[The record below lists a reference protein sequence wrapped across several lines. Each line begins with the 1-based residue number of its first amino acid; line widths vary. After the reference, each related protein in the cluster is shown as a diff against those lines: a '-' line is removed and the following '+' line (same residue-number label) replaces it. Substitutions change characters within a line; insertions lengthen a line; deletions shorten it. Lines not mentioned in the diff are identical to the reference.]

1 MIELMK
7 EILIL
12 FLNRVDKYDLQVEKI
27 EGKLRNLLQKDKI
40 YKEITWSP
48 LIAESPHNM
57 TVQSVWERRD
67 RNGAASDESDWRA
80 SVNPKRK
87 KKKKI

>member
-40 YKEITWSP
+40 YKEIT
-48 LIAESPHNM
+48 
-57 TVQSVWERRD
+57 
-67 RNGAASDESDWRA
+67 
-80 SVNPKRK
+80 
-87 KKKKI
+87 